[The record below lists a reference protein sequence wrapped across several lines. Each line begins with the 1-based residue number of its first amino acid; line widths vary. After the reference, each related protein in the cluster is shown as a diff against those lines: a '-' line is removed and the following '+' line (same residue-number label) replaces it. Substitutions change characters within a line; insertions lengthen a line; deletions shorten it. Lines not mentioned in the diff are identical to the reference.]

1 MIEKYT
7 RVANFNHQKELNKW
21 LASYAK
27 LIYIDNMYVTNRNG
41 KLIYTLLFSLNT
53 NNFETDTNLQQF
65 IDDMVQY
72 K

>member
-7 RVANFNHQKELNKW
+7 RVANFDRQKELNKW

-27 LIYIDNMYVTNRNG
+27 LIYIDSMHVTNRNG
-41 KLIYTLLFSLNT
+41 KLIYTLLFSLNI
-53 NNFETDTNLQQF
+53 NNFETGINLQQF
-65 IDDMVQY
+65 IDDMIQY